1 MKAIQI
7 EKFGGLDAIACENLG
22 VPDVGPDEV
31 LVRVKAAGVGPWDA
45 WIRAG
50 KSVLDQKLPLIL
62 GAEISGVV
70 EAVGSNVKD
79 LKVGDKV
86 FGALNSHFVGGYAE
100 YARASARM
108 LSRKPQELDD
118 IQAASVPVVAVTA
131 LQMLADYGHVTPGQ
145 KVLIH
150 GAAGNVGAFA
160 VQIARILGAHPVA
173 TAAAEDLDYV
183 RSLGAEEVVDY
194 KKTRF
199 EEVYQDI
206 DLVLDTVGGDTQER
220 SFQVLKPGG
229 ALISAVST
237 PSQELAKKY
246 QVRAQFML
254 VEVTTERLDLIA
266 KWIESGQLK
275 THVGAVL
282 PLEQAKKA
290 HELLDAKP
298 HPRGKI
304 VLRTS

>member
-1 MKAIQI
+1 MRI
-7 EKFGGLDAIACENLG
+7 EKFGGPEAIACENLA
-22 VPDVGPDEV
+22 VPQVGPDEV
-31 LVRVKAAGVGPWDA
+31 LIRVKAAGVGPWDA
-45 WIRAG
+45 WVRAG
-50 KSVLDQKLPLIL
+50 RSVLDQKLPLIL
-62 GAEISGVV
+62 GAEVSGVV
-70 EAVGSNVKD
+70 EAVGSDVSEF
-79 LKVGDKV
+79 KVGDKV
-86 FGALNSHFVGGYAE
+86 FGALNSQFVGGYAE

-131 LQMLADYGHVTPGQ
+131 LQMLADYGHISPGQ
-145 KVLIH
+145 RVLIH

-160 VQIARILGAHPVA
+160 VQMARILGAHPVA

-183 RSLGAEEVVDY
+183 RRLGAEEVIDY
-194 KKTRF
+194 KGTRF
-199 EEVYQDI
+199 EEVFKDL

-229 ALISAVST
+229 SLISAVSK
-237 PSQELAKKY
+237 PSEELAKQYHVK
-246 QVRAQFML
+246 AEFML
-254 VEVTTERLDLIA
+254 VEVITERLDLIA
-266 KWIESGQLK
+266 KWIEGGRLK

-290 HELLDAKP
+290 HEMLDAKP

-304 VLRTS
+304 VLRNG